1 MIELDGYHAGVFIAL
16 VTLGIGVFIGAFLV
30 TYGYKLG
37 FKASYEI
44 RGAKGDEDTDQ
55 GLFPP
60 TKEPAEFD
68 LLEKSEIA
76 DEDEGDT

>member
-1 MIELDGYHAGVFIAL
+1 LPGF
-16 VTLGIGVFIGAFLV
+16 
-30 TYGYKLG
+30 KLG